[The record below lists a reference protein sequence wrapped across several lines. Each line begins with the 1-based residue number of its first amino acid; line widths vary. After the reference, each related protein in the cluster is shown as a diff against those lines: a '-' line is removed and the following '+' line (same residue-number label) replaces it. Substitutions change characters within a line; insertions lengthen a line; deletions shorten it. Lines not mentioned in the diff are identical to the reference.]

1 MRSSRPSKRV
11 LINLISKYSDAL
23 KTVSKNSFEITVN
36 SSTRELATI
45 REFIQDKTRE
55 YGVEQP
61 VIDSI
66 ILAVDEA
73 STNIVKHAY
82 HFAENKEIR
91 VTVSFENGNCTI
103 TLVDYGDA
111 FDPDKVPNPDMNEYL
126 KQRRVGGL
134 GLMLIR
140 TLMDFVEYQSIRGK
154 FNKLTMMKRFS

>member
-1 MRSSRPSKRV
+1 M
-11 LINLISKYSDAL
+11 INLTSKHSNAL
-23 KTVSKNSFEITVN
+23 KTVNKNSFEIKVN
-36 SSTRELATI
+36 SSTRELSTI
-45 REFIQDKTRE
+45 REFIQNKTRQF
-55 YGVEQP
+55 GVEQS

-82 HFAENKEIR
+82 HFDENKEIK
-91 VTVSFENGNCTI
+91 VTISFDEGNCTI
-103 TLVDYGDA
+103 TLIDFGEA

-140 TLMDFVEYQSIRGK
+140 TLMDFVEYQSVRGK
-154 FNKLTMMKRFS
+154 FNKLTMMKKFS